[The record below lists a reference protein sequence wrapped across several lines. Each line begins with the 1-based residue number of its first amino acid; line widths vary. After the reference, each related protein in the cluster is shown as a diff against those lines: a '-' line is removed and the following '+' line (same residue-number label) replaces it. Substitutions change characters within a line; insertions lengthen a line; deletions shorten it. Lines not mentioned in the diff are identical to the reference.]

1 MSNVSV
7 IANKVSE
14 DIIVNRVNEGGTLW
28 IEPEKKTGYVVG
40 GRIPELVISWNTK
53 VTAVAD
59 MIFDHF
65 LAHHTAVVTA
75 ECVGWWLHRGNI
87 HVDVNDHVE
96 DISTAL
102 ALGKSRGEL
111 AIWDIANECEIIL

>member
-1 MSNVSV
+1 MSNASV

-28 IEPEKKTGYVVG
+28 IKPEEKTGYVVG
-40 GRIPELVISWNTK
+40 GRIPELVFPEGTEKTVI
-53 VTAVAD
+53 AD
-59 MIFDHF
+59 MVSDHF
-65 LAHHTAVVTA
+65 LAHRNAVVA
-75 ECVGWWLHRGNI
+75 ADCVGWWLCRGNI

-96 DISTAL
+96 GLATAL

-111 AIWDIANECEIIL
+111 GIWDIANECEIIL